1 MDSSGHILA
10 IPVADGQ
17 IGSQNCQNLT
27 RQDGQEHGWTR
38 KALTWISTKLAIEH
52 TSLNFSFNNRMF
64 PRPVADLSSFCPS
77 ISAVVSLLKSCRE

>member
-27 RQDGQEHGWTR
+27 RQDGQEHGWTK
-38 KALTWISTKLAIEH
+38 KALTWISTKLAIER
-52 TSLNFSFNNRMF
+52 TFLKFSFNIRIF
-64 PRPVADLSSFCPS
+64 PRPAADLSS
-77 ISAVVSLLKSCRE
+77 VSP